1 MNDTDILYMSLLQ
14 SDEIKIKI
22 LKELKKSDNALTL
35 NGIRKRIGAVN
46 YVSVKRSC
54 EFLEL
59 FGLIKVEQKFIENKK
74 YNFIILSKKGQTL
87 VEEIKNVSTNLK

>member
-1 MNDTDILYMSLLQ
+1 MNEFNILYMGLLQ

-22 LKELKKSDNALTL
+22 LNELKRSANALTL

-59 FGLIKVEQKFIENKK
+59 FGLINVEQKFIENKK
-74 YNFIILSKKGQTL
+74 YNFITLTKKGRL
-87 VEEIKNVSTNLK
+87 LLEEMKNVSTSLK

>member
-1 MNDTDILYMSLLQ
+1 MNDDVILYMVLLQ
-14 SDEIKIKI
+14 SDEMKVRI
-22 LKELKKSDNALTL
+22 LKELKKNDNALTL

-59 FGLIKVEQKFIENKK
+59 FGFIKVEQKLIEKKK
-74 YNFIILSKKGQTL
+74 YNFITLTKKGKTS
-87 VEEIKNVSTNLK
+87 VEDIQNVSTNLK

>member
-1 MNDTDILYMSLLQ
+1 MNCTNIFYMSLLQ

-59 FGLIKVEQKFIENKK
+59 FGFIKVEQKLIEKKK
-74 YNFIILSKKGQTL
+74 YNFITLTKKGKTSIDD
-87 VEEIKNVSTNLK
+87 IKNVPTNLK